1 MPWNEGKSRGLNS
14 ACGSCHMGHNSGMAH
29 VVRDTLRKMLC
40 AGAIVAGLTGTAFAQ
55 FTPGLTLRPDSERQ
69 LTPEEKEKQKALDE
83 AYRSAIGKI
92 PDKQKSADPW
102 GNIRPAE
109 SPKSKQGQK

>member
-1 MPWNEGKSRGLNS
+1 MEQI
-14 ACGSCHMGHNSGMAH
+14 SGMAH
-29 VVRDTLRKMLC
+29 VVQDTWRKTIGAL
-40 AGAIVAGLTGTAFAQ
+40 AIVACLTGSAFAQ

-69 LTPEEKEKQKALDE
+69 LTPEEKEKQKALDN

-92 PDKQKSADPW
+92 PDKQKPADPW

-109 SPKSKQGQK
+109 PPKSKQGQK

>member
-1 MPWNEGKSRGLNS
+1 
-14 ACGSCHMGHNSGMAH
+14 MAH
-29 VVRDTLRKMLC
+29 VVQDTLWKLMG
-40 AGAIVAGLTGTAFAQ
+40 AAAIVVCLAGSAFAQ

-69 LTPEEKEKQKALDE
+69 LTPEEKEKQKALDN

-92 PDKQKSADPW
+92 TDKQKSADPW

-109 SPKSKQGQK
+109 PSKSKQGQK

>member
-1 MPWNEGKSRGLNS
+1 MEQIV
-14 ACGSCHMGHNSGMAH
+14 GMAQLGQG
-29 VVRDTLRKMLC
+29 TLRNMIG
-40 AGAIVAGLTGTAFAQ
+40 AAAIVAGLTGSAFAQ

-69 LTPEEKEKQKALDE
+69 LTPEEKEKQKAIDN

-92 PDKQKSADPW
+92 PDKQKPADPW

-109 SPKSKQGQK
+109 PPKSKQGQK

>member
-1 MPWNEGKSRGLNS
+1 
-14 ACGSCHMGHNSGMAH
+14 MAP
-29 VVRDTLRKMLC
+29 VIQDTLRKLIG
-40 AGAIVAGLTGTAFAQ
+40 AAAIVACLTGSVFAQ
-55 FTPGLTLRPDSERQ
+55 FTPGLTLSPDTERQ
-69 LTPEEKEKQKALDE
+69 LTPEQKEKQKALDE

-92 PDKQKSADPW
+92 PDKQKPADPW